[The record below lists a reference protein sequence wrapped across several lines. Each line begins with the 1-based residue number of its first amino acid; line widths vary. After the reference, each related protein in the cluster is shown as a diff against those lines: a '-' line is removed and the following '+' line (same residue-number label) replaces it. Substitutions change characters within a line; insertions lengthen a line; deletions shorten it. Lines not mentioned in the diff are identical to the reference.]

1 MPRLAAIVP
10 LLLLALSLAASP
22 ARAGFRPPL
31 DNDLQYVLN
40 DALDGA
46 VYNLQVPGAVMA
58 VKDPQG
64 NLVYFHQGLADT
76 ATGQEM
82 DPSMYFRIASITKT
96 FTATAVLT
104 LVDQQLVQLD
114 DTVEQWLPGKVDGGD
129 RVSVQNLLEMRS
141 GLEHFESSAVM
152 GQLINTEPDHQFT
165 LDEYLSHTNKVLV
178 TPGSTYDYNNLNYLI
193 LQSIIEKASHQ
204 DYQSYVSARLLAPL
218 GLTQTIVPYN
228 NDLPSPYAHG
238 YRLNDSPLPEDCTF
252 RYAVSAFGGAG
263 SIVSTASD
271 VVKWLDALMD
281 GSLLSVNMH
290 RAQWDTKDDG
300 SGAGMSYG
308 LGVARSGN
316 SYGHNGN
323 YNNVYTSAMF
333 RYLGYDIVILANG
346 QTQFSTASSTA
357 TSIYNSVRASL
368 DQYLSRWD

>member
-1 MPRLAAIVP
+1 MRRVTASLL

-22 ARAGFRPPL
+22 AHAGFRPPL

-40 DALDGA
+40 NALDGA
-46 VYNLQVPGAVMA
+46 VYNLHVPGAVMA

-64 NLVYFHQGLADT
+64 NLLYFHQGLADT

-82 DPSMYFRIASITKT
+82 DPALYFRIASITKT

-114 DTVEQWLPGKVDGGD
+114 DTVEQWLPGKVDGGN
-129 RVSVQNLLEMRS
+129 RVSVRDLLEMRS

-152 GQLINTEPDHQFT
+152 SHLIDTEPNHQFT
-165 LDEYLSHTNKVLV
+165 LDEYLTYTNKVLV
-178 TPGSTYDYNNLNYLI
+178 APGSTYDYNNLNYLI
-193 LQSIIEKASHQ
+193 LQSIIERASHQ
-204 DYQSYVSARLLAPL
+204 DYQSYVGERLLTPL
-218 GLTQTIVPYN
+218 GLSHTIVPYN

-238 YRLNDSPLPEDCTF
+238 YRLNEGPLPEDCTF

-263 SIVSTASD
+263 SIVSTAGD

-290 RAQWDTKDDG
+290 RAQFDTKDDG
-300 SGAGMSYG
+300 SGAGLSYG
-308 LGVARSGN
+308 LGLASTGGA
-316 SYGHNGN
+316 YGHNGN

-346 QTQFSTASSTA
+346 QTQYSTASSSA
-357 TSIYNSVRASL
+357 TSIYYSVRDSL

>member
-22 ARAGFRPPL
+22 ARAGYRPPL

-152 GQLINTEPDHQFT
+152 GHLINTEPDHQFT

-204 DYQSYVSARLLAPL
+204 DYQSYVSSRLLAPL

-238 YRLNDSPLPEDCTF
+238 YRLNDNPLPEDCTF